1 MAKKNKKS
9 GLSFAKYLSIFLII
23 VTILV
28 LLLIY
33 FIGILPLEYFIVLA
47 VLFLIINFVVI
58 MLLNSKG
65 KIRNSIGILLSII
78 LLIIMIV
85 GILYEFNTLDF
96 LKQFGFN
103 SYKTENYNVVVLKD
117 SNFEKISD
125 LNKLLRL
132 KK

>member
-47 VLFLIINFVVI
+47 VLFLIINFLSVFI
-58 MLLNSKG
+58 AGLLGTMIAN
-65 KIRNSIGILLSII
+65 IL
-78 LLIIMIV
+78 
-85 GILYEFNTLDF
+85 FPH
-96 LKQFGFN
+96 
-103 SYKTENYNVVVLKD
+103 
-117 SNFEKISD
+117 
-125 LNKLLRL
+125 
-132 KK
+132 